1 MNIENHHIGA
11 HLRDWRQRRRKSQ
24 LDLACQANISTRHL
38 SFMETG
44 RALPSREMV
53 LHLAEELEIP
63 MRERNALL
71 VAAGFAPMF
80 SERPLHD
87 PALASARAAI
97 DLVLE
102 AQKPY
107 PAFAVDRKLEIVAS
121 NRALPILYEGVAPFL
136 LELPINAMR
145 LTLHPE
151 GMAPRIANLAEWRNH
166 LLLDLQR
173 QIDRT
178 ADRTLIEL
186 LREVSAYPAPDYNA
200 PPVSTERPI
209 VIPFRIQTSAGLL
222 SLFTTTM
229 VFGTAADITLSE
241 LAIECFFAADRETDA
256 IVRRLAENDAG

>member
-44 RALPSREMV
+44 RAQPSREMV

-63 MRERNALL
+63 MRERNVLL
-71 VAAGFAPMF
+71 IAAGFAPMF
-80 SERPLHD
+80 SERPLDD
-87 PALASARAAI
+87 PALTAARTAI

-121 NRALPILYEGVAPFL
+121 NRALPILYENVAPFL
-136 LELPINAMR
+136 LELPVNATR

-151 GMAPRIANLAEWRNH
+151 GMAPHIINLAEWREH
-166 LLLDLQR
+166 LLVSLKR
-173 QIDRT
+173 QIDLS
-178 ADRTLIEL
+178 ADRSPIEL
-186 LREVSAYPAPDYNA
+186 LREVSAYPAPEYSGA
-200 PPVSTERPI
+200 PVSADRPI

-256 IVRRLAENDAG
+256 IV

>member
-1 MNIENHHIGA
+1 MNIEHRHVGH

-44 RALPSREMV
+44 RAQPSRDMV

-63 MRERNALL
+63 MRERNVLL
-71 VAAGFAPMF
+71 VAAGYAPTF
-80 SERPLHD
+80 TERPLDD
-87 PALASARAAI
+87 PTLAAARTAI

-121 NRALPILYEGVAPFL
+121 NGALPILYEGVAPFL
-136 LELPINAMR
+136 LEPPINATR

-151 GMAPRIANLAEWRNH
+151 GMAPRIINLAEWREH
-166 LLLDLQR
+166 LLLSLKR
-173 QIDRT
+173 QIDLT
-178 ADRTLIEL
+178 ADRGLIEL
-186 LREVSAYPAPDYNA
+186 LREVSAYPAPDYNG
-200 PPVSTERPI
+200 PSVSTERPI

-241 LAIECFFAADRETDA
+241 LAIECCFAADRETDA
-256 IVRRLAENDAG
+256 IVRRLAAAS